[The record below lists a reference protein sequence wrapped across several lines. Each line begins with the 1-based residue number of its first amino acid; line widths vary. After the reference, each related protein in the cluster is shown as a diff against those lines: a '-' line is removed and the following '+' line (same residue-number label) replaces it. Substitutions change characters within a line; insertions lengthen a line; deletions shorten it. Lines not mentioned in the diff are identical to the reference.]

1 MFSLTFGKNEKGSY
15 ILCNRSEVGCEI
27 GKFASRMYNSCQ
39 NCEKKGCF
47 ICKAYFF
54 VLSQLEESE
63 SDLQIN
69 ILMIAYG
76 EFPQKLTNLSLSWK
90 KFNYKRT
97 FEFV

>member
-1 MFSLTFGKNEKGSY
+1 MKKDLTYFVTEAKLGARLESLLAECITLVRTVK
-15 ILCNRSEVGCEI
+15 
-27 GKFASRMYNSCQ
+27 
-39 NCEKKGCF
+39 KKGCF